1 MFRYGHASAQAVRI
15 LSLDFGRRASAFR
28 PSFSRDIAGPMT
40 QTLAEALTL
49 NDDGAGRL
57 TAGLDGGFSN
67 APQSAPQERG
77 APFGGLMA
85 ALAAGAM
92 RQGLGIETPLQTLT
106 IQYLAAARFE
116 AIAFEPTLDRGGRN
130 ITYASVTGGQPDRL
144 AIHALGTYGRD
155 VAGPVLTPLAIPGG
169 RPDDLEPT
177 PLDTG
182 FGPWFTRHID
192 HRFVAGPKLFG
203 QNAGR
208 RPELGCWMRT
218 IDAGPLDEARLL
230 FLLDGL
236 YPTYFTALPA
246 PPIISASVD
255 LRADLLTAITPEV
268 SPGGW
273 AYFHFTSRDVGG
285 GWAVEDGV
293 AHAPDGRPIALVRQR
308 RKLMPTRGSTS

>member
-1 MFRYGHASAQAVRI
+1 
-15 LSLDFGRRASAFR
+15 
-28 PSFSRDIAGPMT
+28 MT

-49 NDDGAGRL
+49 TPHGAGGL
-57 TAGLDGGFSN
+57 TARLDGGFSN

-116 AIAFEPTLDRGGRN
+116 DIAFQPSLDRGGRN

-144 AIHALGTYGRD
+144 AIQALGTYGRD
-155 VAGPVLTPLAIPGG
+155 VAGPVLTPLTIPGG

-192 HRFVAGPKLFG
+192 HRFVDGPKLFG

-208 RPELGCWMRT
+208 TPELGCWMRT
-218 IDAGPLDEARLL
+218 TDAAPLDEARLL

-236 YPTYFTALPA
+236 YPTYFTAFPA
-246 PPIISASVD
+246 PPVISASVD
-255 LRADLLTAITPEV
+255 LRADLLTDITPDV
-268 SPGGW
+268 SPEGW

-285 GWAVEDGV
+285 SWAVEDGV

-308 RKLMPTRGSTS
+308 RKLMPTRGPTS

>member
-1 MFRYGHASAQAVRI
+1 
-15 LSLDFGRRASAFR
+15 
-28 PSFSRDIAGPMT
+28 MT
-40 QTLAEALTL
+40 PQTLAEALTL
-49 NDDGAGRL
+49 TDNGSGGLTARL
-57 TAGLDGGFSN
+57 TGGFSN

-92 RQGLGIETPLQTLT
+92 RQGLGLETPLQSLT

-116 AIAFEPTLDRGGRN
+116 DIDFVAEMARGGRN
-130 ITYASVTGGQPDRL
+130 VAYASVTGGQPGRP
-144 AIHALGTYGRD
+144 AIKALGTFGRD
-155 VAGPVLTPLAIPGG
+155 VDGPVLTPLAVPL
-169 RPDDLEPT
+169 PALEGLPST

-192 HRFVAGPKLFG
+192 HRFVDGPRLFG
-203 QNAGR
+203 ENAGR
-208 RPELGCWMRT
+208 TPELGCWMRT
-218 IDAGPLDEARLL
+218 IDAEPLDEARLL

-255 LRADLLTAITPEV
+255 LRADLLAELTPDT
-268 SPGGW
+268 SPEGW
-273 AYFHFTSRDVGG
+273 AYFLFTSRDVGG

-293 AHAPDGRPIALVRQR
+293 AQAPDGRPLALVRQR
-308 RKLMPTRGSTS
+308 RKLLPTRG

>member
-1 MFRYGHASAQAVRI
+1 
-15 LSLDFGRRASAFR
+15 
-28 PSFSRDIAGPMT
+28 MT

-49 NDDGAGRL
+49 TDDGAGGW
-57 TAGLDGGFSN
+57 TARLDGGFSN

-116 AIAFEPTLDRGGRN
+116 EATFTPVMNRGGRN
-130 ITYASVTGGQPDRL
+130 VAYASVTGGQADRP
-144 AIHALGTYGRD
+144 AIQALGTYGRD
-155 VAGPVLTPLAIPGG
+155 VAGPVVTPLTASP
-169 RPDDLEPT
+169 RPVDELEPT
-177 PLDTG
+177 PLDPT

-192 HRFVAGPKLFG
+192 YRFVEGPKLFG
-203 QNAGR
+203 ENAGKT
-208 RPELGCWMRT
+208 PELGCWMRT
-218 IDAGPLDEARLL
+218 IDAAPLDEARLL

-236 YPTYFTALPA
+236 YPTYFTAFPA

-255 LRADLLTAITPEV
+255 LRADLLIELTPDT
-268 SPGGW
+268 SPEGW
-273 AYFHFTSRDVGG
+273 AYFHFTSRDVGS

-293 AHAPDGRPIALVRQR
+293 AWAPDGRPLALVRQR
-308 RKLMPTRGSTS
+308 RKLMPSRG

>member
-1 MFRYGHASAQAVRI
+1 
-15 LSLDFGRRASAFR
+15 
-28 PSFSRDIAGPMT
+28 MT

-49 NDDGAGRL
+49 TDDGAGALIAR
-57 TAGLDGGFSN
+57 LDGGFSN

-92 RQGLGIETPLQTLT
+92 RQGLGVETPLQSLT

-116 AIAFEPTLDRGGRN
+116 DIAFRPALDRGGRN
-130 ITYASVTGGQPDRL
+130 IAYASVVAGQADRR
-144 AIHALGTYGRD
+144 AAQALGTFGRD
-155 VAGPVLTPLAIPGG
+155 VPGPAVTPLTAA
-169 RPDDLEPT
+169 PT
-177 PLDTG
+177 PVQDLDPTPMDPT

-208 RPELGCWMRT
+208 TPELGCWMRT
-218 IDAGPLDEARLL
+218 IDAAPLDEARLL

-255 LRADLLTAITPEV
+255 LRADLLTAITPDV
-268 SPGGW
+268 SPEGW

-308 RKLMPTRGSTS
+308 RKLMPTR

>member
-1 MFRYGHASAQAVRI
+1 
-15 LSLDFGRRASAFR
+15 
-28 PSFSRDIAGPMT
+28 MT

-49 NDDGAGRL
+49 TPMDGGSGAGGL
-57 TAGLDGGFSN
+57 TARLDGGFSN

-116 AIAFEPTLDRGGRN
+116 DIAFQPTLDRGGRN
-130 ITYASVTGGQPDRL
+130 ITYASVAGGQADRQ

-155 VAGPVLTPLAIPGG
+155 VAGPVLTPLSAV
-169 RPDDLEPT
+169 PT
-177 PLDTG
+177 PLHDLDPTPMDPA
-182 FGPWFTRHID
+182 FGPWFTRHIE

-203 QNAGR
+203 QNANR
-208 RPELGCWMRT
+208 TPELGCWMRT
-218 IDAGPLDEARLL
+218 IDGSPLDEARLL

-236 YPTYFTALPA
+236 YPTYFTAFPA
-246 PPIISASVD
+246 PPVISASVD
-255 LRADLLTAITPEV
+255 LRADLLTAVTPDI
-268 SPGGW
+268 SPDGW

-308 RKLMPTRGSTS
+308 RKLMPTRGPTS

>member
-1 MFRYGHASAQAVRI
+1 
-15 LSLDFGRRASAFR
+15 
-28 PSFSRDIAGPMT
+28 MT

-49 NDDGAGRL
+49 VDDGAGGLSAR
-57 TAGLDGGFSN
+57 LDGGFSN

-85 ALAAGAM
+85 ALAAAAM
-92 RQGLGIETPLQTLT
+92 RQGLGVTSPLQTLT
-106 IQYLAAARFE
+106 VQYLAAARFE
-116 AIAFEPTLDRGGRN
+116 DISFVPAMTRGGRN
-130 ITYASVTGGQPDRL
+130 VAYASVVGGQPDRPAVM
-144 AIHALGTYGRD
+144 AIGTFGRD
-155 VAGPVLTPLAIPGG
+155 VEGPVLTPLAAP
-169 RPDDLEPT
+169 PPPLEGLPAT

-182 FGPWFTRHID
+182 FGPWFTRHIE

-203 QNAGR
+203 ENAGAV
-208 RPELGCWMRT
+208 PELGCWMRT
-218 IDAGPLDEARLL
+218 VDGEPLDEARLL

-255 LRADLLTAITPEV
+255 LRADLLTAITPDT

-273 AYFHFTSRDVGG
+273 AYFHFTSRDLGG

-293 AHAPDGRPIALVRQR
+293 ARAPDGRPLALVRQR
-308 RKLMPTRGSTS
+308 RKLLPTRG

>member
-1 MFRYGHASAQAVRI
+1 
-15 LSLDFGRRASAFR
+15 
-28 PSFSRDIAGPMT
+28 MT
-40 QTLAEALTL
+40 HQTLAEALTL
-49 NDDGAGRL
+49 TADGEAGLVARL
-57 TAGLDGGFSN
+57 TGGFSN

-92 RQGLGIETPLQTLT
+92 RQGLGVEAPLQSLT

-116 AIAFEPTLDRGGRN
+116 DATFHPVMNRGGRN
-130 ITYASVTGGQPDRL
+130 VAYASVTGGQADRP
-144 AIHALGTYGRD
+144 AIHALGTFGRD
-155 VAGPVLTPLAIPGG
+155 VPGPVITPLKASP
-169 RPDDLEPT
+169 PPVEALEPT

-203 QNAGR
+203 ENAGR
-208 RPELGCWMRT
+208 TPELGCWMRT
-218 IDAGPLDEARLL
+218 VDGAPLDEARLL

-255 LRADLLTAITPEV
+255 LRADLLAPLEGA
-268 SPGGW
+268 SPDGW
-273 AYFHFTSRDVGG
+273 AYFDFTSRDVGG

-293 AHAPDGRPIALVRQR
+293 AYAPDGRPLALVRQR
-308 RKLMPTRGSTS
+308 RKLMPTRA

>member
-1 MFRYGHASAQAVRI
+1 
-15 LSLDFGRRASAFR
+15 
-28 PSFSRDIAGPMT
+28 MT
-40 QTLAEALTL
+40 QTLAEALSL
-49 NDDGAGRL
+49 SADGAGGLTARL
-57 TAGLDGGFSN
+57 TGGFSN
-67 APQSAPQERG
+67 APQAAPQERG

-116 AIAFEPTLDRGGRN
+116 DAVFTPAMNRGGRN
-130 ITYASVTGGQPDRL
+130 VAYASVAGGQGDRI

-155 VAGPVLTPLAIPGG
+155 VAGPVLTPLTASP
-169 RPDDLEPT
+169 PPVDTLEPT
-177 PLDTG
+177 PLDPV

-208 RPELGCWMRT
+208 TPELGCWMRAT
-218 IDAGPLDEARLL
+218 DAAPLDEARLL

-236 YPTYFTALPA
+236 YPTYFTAFPA
-246 PPIISASVD
+246 PPHISASVD
-255 LRADLLTAITPEV
+255 LRADLLTELTPET
-268 SPGGW
+268 SPDGW

-293 AHAPDGRPIALVRQR
+293 AWTPDGRPLALVRQR
-308 RKLMPTRGSTS
+308 RKLLPTRA

>member
-1 MFRYGHASAQAVRI
+1 
-15 LSLDFGRRASAFR
+15 
-28 PSFSRDIAGPMT
+28 MT

-49 NDDGAGRL
+49 TDDGAGGL
-57 TAGLDGGFSN
+57 TARLDGGFSN
-67 APQSAPQERG
+67 APQSAPQARG

-92 RQGLGIETPLQTLT
+92 RRGLGLETPLQTLT
-106 IQYLAAARFE
+106 VQYLAAARFE
-116 AIAFEPTLDRGGRN
+116 DIGFRPALDRGGRN
-130 ITYASVTGGQPDRL
+130 VAYASVTGGQADRT

-155 VAGPVLTPLAIPGG
+155 VDGPVLTPLAIPGG
-169 RPDDLEPT
+169 RPDELEPT
-177 PLDTG
+177 PLDPT

-192 HRFVAGPKLFG
+192 HRFTAGPKLFG

-208 RPELGCWMRT
+208 TPELGCWMRT
-218 IDAGPLDEARLL
+218 VDAAPLDEARLL

-246 PPIISASVD
+246 PPIISASID
-255 LRADLLTAITPEV
+255 LRADLLTAITPDT
-268 SPGGW
+268 SPEGW
-273 AYFHFTSRDVGG
+273 TYFHFTSRDVGG

-308 RKLMPTRGSTS
+308 RKLMPTRPNPADRATGSAE